1 MAPWVVSTT
10 NCGVTADGVVY
21 RFDDPWFQ
29 CSFNMIF
36 TLEFTVIC
44 TSLKWIWYFSLNTCF
59 TMLGWVIYRI
69 IIVSFYFLLKIED
82 RRLDGFVI
90 AGGTAGCHNDSL
102 RCHWWWQASRF
113 FLRVAQNK
121 VFKCFIYV
129 LNPNNLYIYF
139 KLLHVTYLFIIYYP
153 FTYLFFC
160 IFTAVCLILYNW
172 FITCFYCTLIM
183 CMLLSATSTHF
194 KWELMLHCFTLSD
207 FK

>member
-1 MAPWVVSTT
+1 M
-10 NCGVTADGVVY
+10 
-21 RFDDPWFQ
+21 
-29 CSFNMIF
+29 
-36 TLEFTVIC
+36 TLGF
-44 TSLKWIWYFSLNTCF
+44 SARLIWYLHWILLWYVHHWNEYDIFLWTLVLLCLDSYLP
-59 TMLGWVIYRI
+59 YHHSI
-69 IIVSFYFLLKIED
+69 ILFLTED
-82 RRLDGFVI
+82 RGSLTWRL
-90 AGGTAGCHNDSL
+90 CRRRWHNDNL
-102 RCHWWWQASRF
+102 RCHWWWQASRS

-129 LNPNNLYIYF
+129 LNPNNLYNYF

-172 FITCFYCTLIM
+172 IITCFYCTLII